1 MDIELTHLL
10 KKYQNRVVVDIEKAV
25 FKSGQICGIIG
36 ANGAGKTTLLKMIA
50 GLEPYERGTICYDGK
65 RLADADHRRIT
76 YLSQTPYMM
85 QTSVY
90 NNIAYPLKI
99 RGFIKSQIENAVHA
113 ILEELQIE
121 PLSDQLATQLSGGE
135 SQKVALARALV
146 FNPEVLLLDEP
157 TASID
162 QSTIKVIEST
172 IAKRNR
178 EQSMT
183 VITIS
188 HDLDQIERMCKEI
201 FVMER
206 GKNNV
211 YSRGNHSER

>member
-1 MDIELTHLL
+1 MDIELTHVL
-10 KKYQNRVVVDIEKAV
+10 KKYQNKVVVDIEKAT
-25 FKSGQICGIIG
+25 FKSGKVYGVIG
-36 ANGAGKTTLLKMIA
+36 ENGAGKTTLLKMIA
-50 GLEPYERGTICYDGK
+50 GLEPYERGSIYYNGK
-65 RLADADHRRIT
+65 CLEQTDLRRVT

-85 QTSVY
+85 QMSVY

-99 RGFIKSQIENAVHA
+99 RGFTDAQINSSVNA
-113 ILEELQIE
+113 ILDELQMDA
-121 PLSDQLATQLSGGE
+121 LANQMATQLSGGE

-162 QSTIKVIEST
+162 QNTIKVIEST

-178 EQSMT
+178 EMHMT

-188 HDLDQIERMCKEI
+188 HDRDQINRMCEEI
-201 FVMER
+201 VTMER
-206 GKNNV
+206 GKSNV
-211 YSRGNHSER
+211 YSRHNHGE